1 MFLRHT
7 LIRVTLSK
15 LGKLYFLPSTLRDFG
30 FGRLAM
36 EEILSE
42 EVSELLRDFE
52 SLGGRPIDAMS
63 DLTISVVSSLWR
75 IVAGERLSRKDPR

>member
-1 MFLRHT
+1 M
-7 LIRVTLSK
+7 
-15 LGKLYFLPSTLRDFG
+15 D
-30 FGRLAM
+30 
-36 EEILSE
+36 EILSE

-52 SLGGRPIDAMS
+52 SLGGMPIDAMS

>member
-1 MFLRHT
+1 
-7 LIRVTLSK
+7 
-15 LGKLYFLPSTLRDFG
+15 
-30 FGRLAM
+30 M